1 MRATLISF
9 IAAAAFIAAPAAVA
23 RTQPSQADAATHN
36 GVAAV
41 DAGSAKAAKKV
52 CKRLPSS
59 YSNMSKRVCLT
70 EQQWQQIEEEA
81 R

>member
-1 MRATLISF
+1 MAQPGPHPP
-9 IAAAAFIAAPAAVA
+9 AAAAFVAAPADAQ
-23 RTQPSQADAATHN
+23 TQPSQADAAAN
-36 GVAAV
+36 NAVAAV

-59 YSNMSKRVCLT
+59 YSNMSNRVCLT

>member
-1 MRATLISF
+1 MRATAISF
-9 IAAAAFIAAPAAVA
+9 IVAAAFIAAPAGA
-23 RTQPSQADAATHN
+23 RTQPSQAD
-36 GVAAV
+36 VAANNAV
-41 DAGSAKAAKKV
+41 AAADAGSAKAAKKV

>member
-1 MRATLISF
+1 MRATVISF
-9 IAAAAFIAAPAAVA
+9 IVAAAFIAAPAGA
-23 RTQPSQADAATHN
+23 RTQPSQAD
-36 GVAAV
+36 VAANNSV
-41 DAGSAKAAKKV
+41 ASVGGASVKAAKKV
-52 CKRLPSS
+52 SKRLPSS

>member
-1 MRATLISF
+1 MRATVISF
-9 IAAAAFIAAPAAVA
+9 IVAASFIAAPAGA
-23 RTQPSQADAATHN
+23 RTQPNQAD
-36 GVAAV
+36 VAANNAV
-41 DAGSAKAAKKV
+41 ASVGGGSVKAAKKV

-70 EQQWQQIEEEA
+70 EQQWQQVEEEA